1 LCSCRWQI
9 CEIRLYQL
17 ALRSDDSKIRLSDKN
32 MLILGHYIILILLS
46 KKRVKSL
53 PESHGPIA
61 QNIDR
66 RRRLSIFCAHRAA
79 LSRCV
84 VKQSCPRNACR
95 VTLSPWFDVWM
106 ITGSKDCTTD
116 VRDCFRWRT
125 PSSSG
130 RQCRLR
136 LLTLASASP
145 LPPVGYTASARSSS
159 SLFIY
164 RTETPYT

>member
-1 LCSCRWQI
+1 VAALCGGKDNCRFGVAQPCVTDSVVYPTAISVVSTRERDEEPFYAHVAVW
-9 CEIRLYQL
+9 L
-17 ALRSDDSKIRLSDKN
+17 ALPLRS
-32 MLILGHYIILILLS
+32 
-46 KKRVKSL
+46 
-53 PESHGPIA
+53 
-61 QNIDR
+61 Q
-66 RRRLSIFCAHRAA
+66 
-79 LSRCV
+79 CV